1 MTTGLT
7 TKQAAVLAFMREFEA
22 VNDNMPTVPVIAKHF
37 GYASPNAASEHIK
50 ALVRAGA
57 LERLEGQVGH
67 RFTRDTACAS
77 SADAATTR

>member
-1 MTTGLT
+1 MTAALT

-22 VNDNMPTVPVIAKHF
+22 ANDNMPTVPVIAKHF
-37 GYASPNAASEHIK
+37 GYASANAANEHIK

-67 RFTRDTACAS
+67 RFTRSTACAN
-77 SADAATTR
+77 AAAAKSGA